1 MMNERFFRLPRSKRD
16 RIINAG
22 FRVFGEN
29 SYKKSPMSEVADAAG
44 ISKPLL
50 FHYFG
55 NKKGLYF
62 YLWKLVADLSSK
74 VMAPAYEGDNLFDMM
89 RKGLQIKIRLL
100 YKYPFLYSFVL
111 RAYYERDPEVSS
123 DIAQKMKVIL
133 EDSFRQVLAHL
144 NPEDYIP
151 GLDLSMVL
159 EQMLYTADGYL
170 RLKVMPQLL
179 SGKSLDAAALEKNFL
194 RMVDFWEQVY
204 GRKGKTDD

>member
-1 MMNERFFRLPRSKRD
+1 MNERFFRLPRKKRD
-16 RIINAG
+16 QIINAG

-29 SYKKSPMSEVADAAG
+29 SYKKSPMSEIADAAG

-62 YLWKLVADLSSK
+62 YLWKLVADLSEK
-74 VMAPAYEGDNLFDMM
+74 IMAPAYEEETLFDMM
-89 RKGLQIKIRLL
+89 RKGLRIKIDLL
-100 YKYPFLYSFVL
+100 HKYPFLYAFIL
-111 RAYYERDPEVSS
+111 RAYYERDPDVAS
-123 DIAQKMKVIL
+123 DVTRKMTVIL
-133 EDSFRQVLAHL
+133 DDSFEQVLNHL

-151 GLDLSMVL
+151 GLDLKMVL

-179 SGKSLDAAALEKNFL
+179 KGEPLDADALEKDFL

-204 GRKGKTDD
+204 GRKERHI

>member
-1 MMNERFFRLPRSKRD
+1 MINERFFCLPRKKRNQ
-16 RIINAG
+16 IINAG

-29 SYKKSPMSEVADAAG
+29 SYKKSPMSEIADAAG

-62 YLWKLVADLSSK
+62 YLWKLVSDLSDK
-74 VMAPAYEGDNLFDMM
+74 VMSPAYEEKNLFDMM
-89 RKGLQIKIRLL
+89 RKGLQIKIHLL
-100 YKYPFLYSFVL
+100 HKYPFLYAFVL
-111 RAYYERDPEVSS
+111 RAYYERDPEISS
-123 DIAQKMKVIL
+123 DIARKMTVIL
-133 EDSFRQVLAHL
+133 DGSFQQVLQRL

-151 GLDLSMVL
+151 GLDLKMVL

-179 SGKSLDAAALEKNFL
+179 KGEPLDAGKLEKEIHQMIN
-194 RMVDFWEQVY
+194 FWEQVY
-204 GRKGKTDD
+204 GRKERHV

>member
-1 MMNERFFRLPRSKRD
+1 MINERFYHLSRSKRD
-16 RIINAG
+16 QIINAG
-22 FRVFGEN
+22 FQVFGEN
-29 SYKKSPMSEVADAAG
+29 SYKKSPMSEIADAAG

-62 YLWKLVADLSSK
+62 YLWKLVADLSKK
-74 VMAPAYEGDNLFDMM
+74 VMAPAYEGENLFDMM
-89 RKGLQIKIRLL
+89 RKGLRIKIDLL
-100 YKYPFLYSFVL
+100 HKYPFLYAFIL
-111 RAYYERDPEVSS
+111 RAYYERDPDVAS
-123 DIAQKMKVIL
+123 DIARKMTVIL
-133 EDSFRQVLAHL
+133 DRSFQEVLKHL

-151 GLDLSMVL
+151 GLDLKMVL

-179 SGKSLDAAALEKNFL
+179 KRKPLDADALEKDFL

-204 GRKGKTDD
+204 GRKEPRT